1 MCEDNHLFVPINNSN
16 VNPGIDA
23 HDNENNDDKNE
34 EDKDEAD
41 MNNNHS
47 NLDDEDG
54 GIIMND
60 VNIEYD
66 EFNIPITVVHL
77 IMGGKHAAF
86 GFINSLLGNSNKSGR
101 SWSLFVFYVTRH
113 WMAPIMIRVHG

>member
-1 MCEDNHLFVPINNSN
+1 MSINDSD
-16 VNPGIDA
+16 VNPGIDV
-23 HDNENNDDKNE
+23 NDDKSNDDEKE
-34 EDKDEAD
+34 EDCNEAD
-41 MNNNHS
+41 VNNNDAT
-47 NLDDEDG
+47 LDDEDG
-54 GIIMND
+54 GVIMN
-60 VNIEYD
+60 NGPIEYD